1 MINQQKKNY
10 YRLAQATWIIILF
23 SLSLIPGLS
32 VADNNPIY
40 LDQGTTWTP
49 ADRKAYYTLD
59 QGSQLIPLNWI
70 KALKQANGRPF
81 MENSLNRYGYLPNET
96 SPATGLPLGFAVNQ
110 DNLGMSCAACHNRQ
124 IEVDH
129 VNYRIDGG
137 PAFVDFQSL
146 ATDLSLAVSLVL
158 TDNKA
163 FNDFARTV
171 LGNSASPA
179 QQTQLHQDVE
189 TWFLPYSTIMD
200 NGLPQHTTWGPGRA
214 DAVGMIFNRLTGLDI
229 GAGQDHMIKSNIH
242 RAEAPVRYPF
252 VWNASIQDKT
262 QWPGF
267 ADNGNDIL
275 ALARNLG
282 EVVGVFAHFN
292 PKKDNFRILGVD
304 FLQINSANFDG
315 LKNAENLIKKIGPPK
330 WPWKKGPW
338 AINQPLAAQGKRI
351 YESSTKTEEGG
362 CAACHGIRPGAVRSL
377 QQTWATPLCN
387 VGTDT
392 KEYDQLTWKVDTGVL
407 AGAQVPFLAQPLK
420 AENELAVNVL
430 KLSVLGTVLQQSSP
444 LIVDLENTARKELLE
459 IEKTLGLENDAK
471 LQQKLAKLH
480 DLQVKL
486 INPGNIDLNGAIHT
500 LSDAWEHADNK
511 KSSCK
516 TEFTTPAPKFA
527 FESKVLEGVWAA
539 APYFHNGS
547 VPTLADLLKPVAER
561 TPAFKVGPV
570 FDPVNVGVAA
580 KQTNS
585 TFTYNTTADC
595 ADPKSGNSRCGHEYG
610 VNLPP
615 EEKKALLEYLKTL

>member
-1 MINQQKKNY
+1 MNQYKNNY
-10 YRLAQATWIIILF
+10 KRLAQVARILMLS
-23 SLSLIPGLS
+23 SLSLMPGLS
-32 VADNNPIY
+32 TANNNPVY
-40 LDQGTTWTP
+40 LDQGTKWTQ
-49 ADRKAYYTLD
+49 ADRKDYYNLD
-59 QGSQLIPLNWI
+59 QGSQLIPLKWI
-70 KALKQANGRPF
+70 MALKQANGKPF
-81 MENSLNRYGYLPNET
+81 MENNLGRYGYLPNET
-96 SPATGLPLGFAVNQ
+96 SPTTGLPLGFAVNQ
-110 DNLGMSCAACHNRQ
+110 DNIGMSCAACHNRQ

-137 PAFVDFQSL
+137 PAFVDFQGL
-146 ATDLSLAVSLVL
+146 AADLRQAVSLIL
-158 TDNKA
+158 TDNNA
-163 FNDFARTV
+163 FNDFAQTV
-171 LGNSASPA
+171 LGNSASAA
-179 QQTQLHQDVE
+179 QQTQLHQEVE

-200 NGLPQHTTWGPGRA
+200 NALPLQTTWGPGRV

-229 GAGQDHMIKSNIH
+229 GTGPDHIIKNNIH

-252 VWNASIQDKT
+252 VWNAPIQDKT

-267 ADNGNDIL
+267 ADNGNAIL
-275 ALARNLG
+275 ALSRNLG
-282 EVVGVFAHFN
+282 EVIGVFAHFN
-292 PKKDNFRILGVD
+292 PKKDDFRILGVD
-304 FLQINSANFDG
+304 FLQVNSANFEG

-338 AINQPLAAQGKRI
+338 AINQALAAQGKLI
-351 YESSTKTEEGG
+351 YESSTKTEVGG
-362 CAACHGIRPGAVRSL
+362 CASCHGIRPGAVRSL
-377 QQTWATPLCN
+377 QKTWATPLCN

-392 KEYDQLTWKVDTGVL
+392 KEYDLLTWKVNTGVL

-430 KLSVLGTVLQQSSP
+430 KLTVLGSVLQQSSP
-444 LIVDLENTARKELLE
+444 LIMELENSAQKDLLE

-471 LQQKLAKLH
+471 LQQKIAKLH

-500 LSDAWEHADNK
+500 LSDAWEQAGNT

-516 TEFTTPAPKFA
+516 IEFTTPAPKFA
-527 FESKVLEGVWAA
+527 FEAKVLEGIWAA

-547 VPTLADLLKPVAER
+547 VPTLTDLLKPVAER
-561 TPAFKVGPV
+561 TATFKVGPV
-570 FDPVNVGVAA
+570 FDPINVGLAA
-580 KQTNS
+580 MQTNS
-585 TFTYNTTADC
+585 TFTYNTTTDC

-610 VNLPP
+610 VNLLP